1 MHLFYSLSTA
11 IGAGILSYNL
21 FDGDIK
27 TTVAISLL
35 VFGYIGSLLFVSQAQ
50 TKKTHQT
57 ARRQGCGEESIKQ
70 PLASWNQEDS
80 PKED

>member
-27 TTVAISLL
+27 TTIAIFLL
-35 VFGYIGSLLFVSQAQ
+35 VFGYIGSLLFVAQ
-50 TKKTHQT
+50 TRNKKNTL
-57 ARRQGCGEESIKQ
+57 K
-70 PLASWNQEDS
+70 EDV

>member
-35 VFGYIGSLLFVSQAQ
+35 VFGYIGSLLFVSQ
-50 TKKTHQT
+50 TKNNKGTPKKDAT
-57 ARRQGCGEESIKQ
+57 K
-70 PLASWNQEDS
+70 EDA

>member
-27 TTVAISLL
+27 TTAAISLL
-35 VFGYIGSLLFVSQAQ
+35 VFGYIGSLLFVSQVQ
-50 TKKTHQT
+50 NKKDTLKKD
-57 ARRQGCGEESIKQ
+57 A
-70 PLASWNQEDS
+70 

>member
-27 TTVAISLL
+27 TTAAISLL
-35 VFGYIGSLLFVSQAQ
+35 VFGYIGSLLFVSQVQ
-50 TKKTHQT
+50 NKKDTPKKDVT
-57 ARRQGCGEESIKQ
+57 
-70 PLASWNQEDS
+70 
-80 PKED
+80 KED

>member
-11 IGAGILSYNL
+11 VGAGILSYNL

-27 TTVAISLL
+27 TTAAISLL
-35 VFGYIGSLLFVSQAQ
+35 VFGYIGSLLFVSQVQ
-50 TKKTHQT
+50 NKKDTQ
-57 ARRQGCGEESIKQ
+57 KK
-70 PLASWNQEDS
+70 DV

>member
-27 TTVAISLL
+27 TTAAISLL
-35 VFGYIGSLLFVSQAQ
+35 VFGYIGSLLFVSQVQ
-50 TKKTHQT
+50 NKKDTL
-57 ARRQGCGEESIKQ
+57 KKD
-70 PLASWNQEDS
+70 AS
-80 PKED
+80 KED

>member
-27 TTVAISLL
+27 TTAAISLL
-35 VFGYIGSLLFVSQAQ
+35 VFGYIGSLLFVSQVQ
-50 TKKTHQT
+50 NKKDTQ
-57 ARRQGCGEESIKQ
+57 KK
-70 PLASWNQEDS
+70 DV

>member
-27 TTVAISLL
+27 TTAAISLL
-35 VFGYIGSLLFVSQAQ
+35 VFGYIGSLLFVSQN
-50 TKKTHQT
+50 KKD
-57 ARRQGCGEESIKQ
+57 A
-70 PLASWNQEDS
+70 
-80 PKED
+80 PKEDATKKD

>member
-35 VFGYIGSLLFVSQAQ
+35 VFGYIGSLLFVSQVQ
-50 TKKTHQT
+50 NKKDTQ
-57 ARRQGCGEESIKQ
+57 KK
-70 PLASWNQEDS
+70 DV